1 MYFGGECERGVSTEG
16 GSEAVGVGAMLS
28 VLRRE
33 LELRGVSVA
42 AAERAGVECVDAEAV
57 EDAVDSGAEDA
68 ENASVVAD
76 GADDEGGWQHD

>member
-1 MYFGGECERGVSTEG
+1 M
-16 GSEAVGVGAMLS
+16 
-28 VLRRE
+28 
-33 LELRGVSVA
+33 RGVSVE
-42 AAERAGVECVDAEAV
+42 AAERAGVERADAEAV